1 MKINLTK
8 ENFKIAMYYDIKSF
22 FTLEKHVE
30 RLRSDSDEEASSQE
44 TLYSRYNEFKFKFR
58 LAMICLKEENIASVR
73 NMIDDDGRIA

>member
-8 ENFKIAMYYDIKSF
+8 ENFKIAMYYDIKSS

-30 RLRSDSDEEASSQE
+30 RLHSDSDEEASSQE
-44 TLYSRYNEFKFKFR
+44 TLYSRYKFKFR
-58 LAMICLKEENIASVR
+58 LAMICLKEENTASVQ